1 MSEMFDTEITLG
13 GMLLTNDIPLKA
25 VNITK
30 RFGAVWALRGVN
42 LELRKGEILGLVGDN
57 GAGKTTFLKIVAG
70 IYQPTSGELYV
81 FGRKV
86 TFRSPRDAI
95 RMGIYMVHQEQEL
108 SLIPVLSVK
117 ENFFLGRYSIKSYFG
132 GLLKLID
139 WDYIENETKKFLN
152 EFGYKFEINRPV
164 ETLSGGERQILA
176 VLRAF
181 SVRPR
186 ILLLDES
193 TTALSER
200 GRREVFSYLKDYISK
215 TQASAIYV
223 THALDD
229 ALRVSDRIVLLKH
242 GKIVYEFETKA
253 GISKED
259 IMKHLWGEEE

>member
-1 MSEMFDTEITLG
+1 MFPTEIHLRVI
-13 GMLLTNDIPLKA
+13 LLTNDVVLKA

-42 LELRKGEILGLVGDN
+42 LVLRKGEILGLVGDN

-70 IYQPTSGELYV
+70 IYQPTSGELYI

-86 TFRSPRDAI
+86 TFKSPQDAI

-108 SLIPVLSVK
+108 ALVPVLSVK
-117 ENFFLGRYSIKSYFG
+117 ENFFLGRYSVKSYLR

-139 WDYIENETKKFLN
+139 WDHIENETKKFLN
-152 EFGYKFEINRPV
+152 EFGYKFEVNRPA

-181 SVRPR
+181 SFKPR
-186 ILLLDES
+186 IILLDES
-193 TTALSER
+193 VTALSER
-200 GRREVFSYLKDYISK
+200 GRREVFSYLKDYINK

-229 ALRVSDRIVLLKH
+229 ALRVCNRIALLKH

-259 IMKHLWGEEE
+259 IIKHLWEEEE